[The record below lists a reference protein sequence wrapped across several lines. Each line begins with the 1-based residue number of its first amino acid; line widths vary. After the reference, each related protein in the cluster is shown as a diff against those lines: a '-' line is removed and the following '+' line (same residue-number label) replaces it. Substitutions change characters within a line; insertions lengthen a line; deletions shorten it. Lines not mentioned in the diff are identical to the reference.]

1 MRSAIFYF
9 LLYLR
14 PVISLVLTVIT
25 RATAFLT
32 VGVLFITAID
42 GTWLRSVP
50 LMAFLVAVSLLS
62 FVAREKYVSLL
73 LELQPSGTRYTF
85 YQ

>member
-1 MRSAIFYF
+1 MRSTIFYF
-9 LLYLR
+9 LLYLH
-14 PVISLVLTVIT
+14 PVIRLVLTVIT

-32 VGVLFITAID
+32 VGVLLITAID
-42 GTWLRSVP
+42 GTWLRS
-50 LMAFLVAVSLLS
+50 LGLIAFLVAVSLLS

-73 LELQPSGTRYTF
+73 LKLQPPGTSYTF